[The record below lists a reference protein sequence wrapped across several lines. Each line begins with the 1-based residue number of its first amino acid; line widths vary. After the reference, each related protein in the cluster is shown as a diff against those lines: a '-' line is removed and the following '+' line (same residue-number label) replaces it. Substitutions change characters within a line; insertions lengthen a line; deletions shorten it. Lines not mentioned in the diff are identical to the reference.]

1 LAAAQWFAHNDTLT
15 YQDQLS
21 FPYIA
26 RLYDLKVFDLP
37 GGFWD
42 NPAFTYHHH
51 HRED

>member
-21 FPYIA
+21 FPYIV
-26 RLYDLKVFDLP
+26 RLYDLKVADLP
-37 GGFWD
+37 GGFWE